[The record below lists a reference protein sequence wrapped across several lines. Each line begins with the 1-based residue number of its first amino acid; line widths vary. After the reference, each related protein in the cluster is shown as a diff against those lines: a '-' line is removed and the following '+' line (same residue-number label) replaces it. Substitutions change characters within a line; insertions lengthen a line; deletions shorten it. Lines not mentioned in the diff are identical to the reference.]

1 MTGGRPPRLPLFGS
15 LALVCALET
24 LFAAAVP
31 ALLLT
36 RLAGAQ
42 YLVGV
47 VIGAALGLG
56 LLATPAATARLG
68 RGAGRAV
75 VAWCAA
81 GLLVSG
87 ALSLTPAGLPVAAV
101 VGTALVF
108 GVARAV
114 AMLALLTE
122 VGRLGPASPG
132 QGLNSAAQ
140 RLGSGLGGLAAGW
153 VVAGERYAAG
163 AALLAAGAGV
173 VVLLSR
179 WSTSGPA
186 GAPPAV
192 SVPLRRRF
200 AETGAL
206 LRRDRAVQAA
216 SLVNLLVW
224 LCVIVGN
231 SLVPVAL
238 LDRGWSAGS
247 TGAGIVVLVLLR
259 DLTSAAAGATC
270 WPLVRRLPVA
280 AIVAGATALQVA
292 AVVVMLA
299 GGFGI
304 AGLAAASVLSG
315 AAVAVGIACA
325 NVVATSA
332 SWAAPE
338 RIPVRLAASQ
348 YLTGLPITA
357 ASILLVVAL
366 DGLGATT
373 ALVLTAAATVLA
385 GAAAAGRLVAG
396 ARQPPASPAG

>member
-1 MTGGRPPRLPLFGS
+1 MTGGGPPRLPLFGS

-87 ALSLTPAGLPVAAV
+87 ALSLTPAALPVAAV

-114 AMLALLTE
+114 TMLALLTE
-122 VGRLGPASPG
+122 VGRLGPASRG
-132 QGLNSAAQ
+132 QGLNSTAQ

-163 AALLAAGAGV
+163 AALLAGGAAV

-186 GAPPAV
+186 GEHSATPAV
-192 SVPLRRRF
+192 VPVRRRF

-238 LDRGWSAGS
+238 LDRGWSAAS

-259 DLTSAAAGATC
+259 DLAAAAAGATC

-280 AIVAGATALQVA
+280 TIVGGATALQVA

-304 AGLAAASVLSG
+304 AALAAASVLSG

-325 NVVATSA
+325 NVVVTSA

-366 DGLGATT
+366 DELGGTT

-396 ARQPPASPAG
+396 AR

>member
-114 AMLALLTE
+114 TMLALLTE

-153 VVAGERYAAG
+153 VVAGERYAEG
-163 AALLAAGAGV
+163 AALLATGAAV
-173 VVLLSR
+173 VALLSR

-186 GAPPAV
+186 VAPGPAR
-192 SVPLRRRF
+192 PLRRRF

-238 LDRGWSAGS
+238 LDRGWSAAS

-280 AIVAGATALQVA
+280 AVVAGATALQLA
-292 AVVVMLA
+292 AVVVLLA

-304 AGLAAASVLSG
+304 AALAAASVLSG

-325 NVVATSA
+325 NVVATTA

-366 DGLGATT
+366 DDLGATT
-373 ALVLTAAATVLA
+373 ALVLTAAATALA

-396 ARQPPASPAG
+396 VR